1 MSRFVVVF
9 VCALAMLPGCADSS
23 GPRPSASFAATNF
36 DRIELHAWRETL
48 GPLYPITIAR
58 SDSIAKVVELF
69 APSSAAWREA
79 AEFPGTPI
87 LAAFYEGQQ
96 LRTEYGFVETARGQ
110 GGYLVNRNGTQIRV
124 RTATD
129 ADITQF
135 LSFFGMGVV
144 VIKN

>member
-1 MSRFVVVF
+1 MSRLAVATLS
-9 VCALAMLPGCADSS
+9 ALALLSACRDSAA
-23 GPRPSASFAATNF
+23 PRPSASVVASSV

-48 GPLYPITIAR
+48 GAAYPITIAR
-58 SDSIAKVVELF
+58 SDSIETVVQF
-69 APSSAAWREA
+69 VSPNSPAWREA
-79 AEFPGTPI
+79 AGFPGTPI
-87 LAAFYEGQQ
+87 LAAFYESGQMKA
-96 LRTEYGFVETARGQ
+96 EYGFVETARGQ

-135 LSFFGMGVV
+135 LAFFGIGTV